1 MCISS
6 RSDFYRIR
14 LCHAV
19 ELPGLSPKLLQQ
31 TKPPSKLSKPWNNSW
46 FEAAWALHQRYH
58 AEGSLSSTARVSPGR
73 PLGLKSSRAGDVGAQ
88 QAGLG
93 RLGCAA
99 SKIPASPESLP
110 CTQEKDHLHQAV
122 LSVYYRQIAQH
133 RALTSVRRNAS
144 PAVDPPAVN
153 EGQGGYPNRSGLNSA
168 ATVSALGC
176 CLAYI
181 ARCHAF
187 NYYSNANTHGHSAS
201 PASCQGVS
209 TTRFTLATWFLA
221 QLPCSSASSCAT
233 CNTRLPKSLFAQ
245 FQRVDGTSDAGK
257 TLVTAS

>member
-1 MCISS
+1 MQSS
-6 RSDFYRIR
+6 CQGSARSSYSKPNHPANSANPGTTRG
-14 LCHAV
+14 LK
-19 ELPGLSPKLLQQ
+19 LPGLCIKGTML
-31 TKPPSKLSKPWNNSW
+31 K
-46 FEAAWALHQRYH
+46 AACRQRLVCH
-58 AEGSLSSTARVSPGR
+58 PGR